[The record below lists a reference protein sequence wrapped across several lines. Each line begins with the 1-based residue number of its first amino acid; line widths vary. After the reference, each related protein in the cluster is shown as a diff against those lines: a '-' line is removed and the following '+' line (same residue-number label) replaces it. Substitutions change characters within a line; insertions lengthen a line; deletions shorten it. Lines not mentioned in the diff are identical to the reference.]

1 MTSRRT
7 SADQHKARRSSPQRI
22 ILTLLGLLLI
32 FAFILSMFSTY

>member
-22 ILTLLGLLLI
+22 IFTVIGLLVI
-32 FAFILSMFSTY
+32 FAFILGMLSY